1 MKNRIYLLKSSSTK
15 LAFFFSTLLFVALL
29 LLCFEIYAISHG
41 EMVRPIFTKF
51 ILGLVIFIC
60 AGLFFVSFY
69 VTKRI
74 NAITDT
80 ADRIISTRDLTQRIP
95 IDNPWDDLSKLAK
108 ALNMMLDEIEQLV
121 ASVRQVSDN
130 VAHDL
135 RTPLTRLRNHIEAMR
150 NDTANTP
157 LSRAEQQEEFNTL
170 ITECDALLATFNA
183 LLRIANIE
191 SGRRHAIFHTIDL
204 MPVIHDVIELYEP
217 LANEKN
223 IQLTFRTEP
232 APVIGDK
239 DMLFQAAANL
249 LDNAIKHTPEGGEIT
264 LTLTREKTGT
274 QLKITDTGPG
284 IPDEHKAHVF
294 RRFYR
299 IEACRNKPGAGLGL
313 SLVGA
318 IVKLHQG
325 AISLSDHQPTGLV
338 VTVTF

>member
-1 MKNRIYLLKSSSTK
+1 MKNRIYLFQSSSTK
-15 LAFFFSTLLFVALL
+15 LAIFFSTLLIAALFL
-29 LLCFEIYAISHG
+29 LSVEIYAISHG

-51 ILGLVIFIC
+51 ILALVIFIC
-60 AGLFFVSFY
+60 VGLFFVSFY

-150 NDTANTP
+150 NDTADIT
-157 LSRAEQQEEFNTL
+157 RAEQQEEFNTA
-170 ITECDALLATFNA
+170 IAECDALLNTFNA

-191 SGRRHAIFHTIDL
+191 SGRRLANFHTIDL
-204 MPVIHDVIELYEP
+204 MPVIHDVVELYEP
-217 LANEKN
+217 VANEKH
-223 IQLTFRTEP
+223 IFLAFRTEP
-232 APVIGDK
+232 TLVIGDK
-239 DMLFQAAANL
+239 DMLFQATANL
-249 LDNAIKHTPEGGEIT
+249 LDNAIKHTPEGGSIVLTLARTEKGATIT
-264 LTLTREKTGT
+264 L
-274 QLKITDTGPG
+274 TDTGPG
-284 IPDEHKAHVF
+284 IADEHKSNVF

-299 IEACRNKPGAGLGL
+299 VDACRNKPGAGLGL
-313 SLVGA
+313 SLVAA

-325 AISLSDHQPTGLV
+325 MITLSDNKPQGLI
-338 VTVTF
+338 VTVTL